1 MREHPP
7 GDPVGIPGA
16 AIGEVG
22 GAFGAFGEG
31 GGFHTPDVTT
41 AGVNLAEG
49 PLDALALAALWRMG
63 ILRSVLGD
71 RPIVGTAGAG
81 GWRSAAVAGWPGP
94 VTLWTQADGAGYRAA
109 LRLRLALGGRAA
121 ACELAPDGM
130 DWADVAQ
137 VERDEREAIAT
148 GD

>member
-1 MREHPP
+1 MAT
-7 GDPVGIPGA
+7 GSL
-16 AIGEVG
+16 
-22 GAFGAFGEG
+22 FM
-31 GGFHTPDVTT
+31 
-41 AGVNLAEG
+41 L
-49 PLDALALAALWRMG
+49 PLP
-63 ILRSVLGD
+63 RSSA
-71 RPIVGTAGAG
+71 RRARG